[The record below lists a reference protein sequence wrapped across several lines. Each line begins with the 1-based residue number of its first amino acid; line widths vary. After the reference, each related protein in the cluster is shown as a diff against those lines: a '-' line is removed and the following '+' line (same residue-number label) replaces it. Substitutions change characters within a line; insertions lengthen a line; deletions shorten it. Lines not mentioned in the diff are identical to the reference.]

1 MQLVVTVGPAVGA
14 ETVVDLT
21 ASPRNL
27 ADDFALAPS
36 AITIAAGGTSGAAT
50 LRATTTRWRTP
61 RSAQA
66 GGGLGGAVSGYD
78 ATEA

>member
-1 MQLVVTVGPAVGA
+1 MQLVVTVAPAVPA

-21 ASPRNL
+21 TSPRSL

-36 AITIAAGGTSGAAT
+36 AVTIAAGGTSGAAA

-61 RSAQA
+61 RSAEA
-66 GGGLGGAVSGYD
+66 VGGLGGAVLGY

>member
-1 MQLVVTVGPAVGA
+1 MQLAVTVAPAVQA

-21 ASPRNL
+21 ASPRSPN
-27 ADDFALAPS
+27 DFALAPS
-36 AITIAAGGTSGAAT
+36 AITIAAGGTSGAAA
-50 LRATTTRWRTP
+50 LRATTTRWRAP

-66 GGGLGGAVSGYD
+66 VGGLGGAVLGY